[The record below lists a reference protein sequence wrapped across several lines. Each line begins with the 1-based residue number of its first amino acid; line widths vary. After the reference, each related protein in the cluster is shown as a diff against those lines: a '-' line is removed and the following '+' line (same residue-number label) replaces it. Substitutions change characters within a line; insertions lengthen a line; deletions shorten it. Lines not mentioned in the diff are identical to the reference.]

1 MNNEISLQ
9 NCIIQQVIPQNRN
22 INSIQWDVL
31 RLDLIHPV
39 ISGNKYFKL
48 RFYLEQA
55 INAGHKEILT
65 FGGAYSNHILAS
77 AFAAHKAGLS
87 SIGIIRGEEPANWSP
102 TLTDAKSLGM
112 KLIFTE
118 RERFSAMSRLAPEK
132 LSDSFP
138 GTTIIPEGGYG
149 TTGML
154 GAKEIQAMIHPG
166 QYNWLACACGT
177 GTMMAGL
184 VHGSDPGQ
192 KILGIPVLKNYVEM
206 DDDIRSLLPATEK
219 VQEIYLD
226 HNYHFGGY
234 AKQTGELISFMN
246 FFYHMYAVPTDFV
259 YTAKLMFAIRDLI
272 SKGFFPGGSRILAI
286 HSGGLQGNR
295 SLKKGILDF

>member
-1 MNNEISLQ
+1 M
-9 NCIIQQVIPQNRN
+9 
-22 INSIQWDVL
+22 QWDVL

-39 ISGNKYFKL
+39 VSGNKYFKL

-55 INAGHKEILT
+55 THAGHKGILT

-77 AFAAHKAGLS
+77 AYAANKAGIS

-102 TLTDAKSLGM
+102 TLSDAKSLGM
-112 KLIFTE
+112 ELIFTE
-118 RERFSAMSRLAPEK
+118 RERFTAMSGMPAEK
-132 LSDSFP
+132 LADTFP
-138 GTTIIPEGGYG
+138 GYTIIPEGGYG
-149 TTGML
+149 HTGML
-154 GAKEIQAMIHPG
+154 GAKEIHALIPAG

-177 GTMMAGL
+177 GTMMAGIT
-184 VHGSDPGQ
+184 HGAAPGQ

-206 DDDIRSLLPATEK
+206 EEDIFSLLPSSEK
-219 VQEIYLD
+219 VEEIQLEHD
-226 HNYHFGGY
+226 YHFGGY

-246 FFYHMYAVPTDFV
+246 FFYHTYTIPTDFV
-259 YTAKLMFAIRDLI
+259 YTAKLMFAINDLI

>member
-9 NCIIQQVIPQNRN
+9 NCIIQQVIPQNKN
-22 INSIQWDVL
+22 IKAVQWDVL

-55 INAGHKEILT
+55 INAGHKGILT
-65 FGGAYSNHILAS
+65 FGGAYSNHIMAS
-77 AFAAHKAGLS
+77 AFAAKKAGIS
-87 SIGIIRGEEPANWSP
+87 SIGIIRGEEPANLSP
-102 TLTDAKSLGM
+102 TLSDAKNLGM
-112 KLIFTE
+112 ELIFTE
-118 RERFSAMSRLAPEK
+118 REGFTAISRTKPEK
-132 LSDSFP
+132 LAETYPDY
-138 GTTIIPEGGYG
+138 TTIPEGGYG
-149 TTGML
+149 EPGML
-154 GAKEIQAMIHPG
+154 GAAGIHSLVPKAE
-166 QYNWLACACGT
+166 YDWLACACGT

-192 KILGIPVLKNYVEM
+192 KILGVPVLKNYAEM
-206 DDDIRSLLPATEK
+206 EEDIRSLLPSSRTL
-219 VQEIYLD
+219 QEIHLET
-226 HNYHFGGY
+226 NYHFGGY

-246 FFYHMYAVPTDFV
+246 FFYHTYAIPTDFV
-259 YTAKLMFAIRDLI
+259 YTAKLMFAINDLI
-272 SKGFFPGGSRILAI
+272 HKGFFPGGSRILAI

>member
-9 NCIIQQVIPQNRN
+9 NCIIQQVIPQNKD
-22 INSIQWDVL
+22 IKAIQWDIL

-55 INAGHKEILT
+55 INAGHIGILT
-65 FGGAYSNHILAS
+65 FGGPYSNHILAS
-77 AFAAHKAGLS
+77 AFAAMKAGIS

-102 TLTDAKSLGM
+102 TLSDAKSLGM
-112 KLIFTE
+112 ELIFME
-118 RERFSAMSRLAPEK
+118 RQSFAAMSRMIPVELA
-132 LSDSFP
+132 DTFP
-138 GTTIIPEGGYG
+138 GYTIIPEGGYG

-154 GAKEIQAMIHPG
+154 GAREIHALIPPG
-166 QYNWLACACGT
+166 HYNWLACACGT

-184 VHGSDPGQ
+184 VHGASPGQ

-206 DDDIRSLLPATEK
+206 EDDIRSLLSSVENRT
-219 VQEIYLD
+219 EIYFD

-234 AKQTGELISFMN
+234 AKQTRELISFMN

-259 YTAKLMFAIRDLI
+259 YTAKLMFAINDLI
-272 SKGFFPGGSRILAI
+272 PKGFFPEGSRILTI

>member
-9 NCIIQQVIPQNRN
+9 NCIIQQVIPQKKD
-22 INSIQWDVL
+22 INAVQWDIL

-55 INAGHKEILT
+55 FTEGNKGILT

-77 AFAAHKAGLS
+77 AFAANRAGIS
-87 SIGIIRGEEPANWSP
+87 SIGIIRGEEPVHWSP
-102 TLTDAKSLGM
+102 TLSDAKSLGM
-112 KLIFTE
+112 ELIFTE
-118 RERFSAMSRLAPEK
+118 RERFTALSRITREK
-132 LSDSFP
+132 LADTFP
-138 GTTIIPEGGYG
+138 GYTIIPEGGYG
-149 TTGML
+149 STGML
-154 GAKEIQAMIHPG
+154 GAKEIHGLIPPG
-166 QYNWLACACGT
+166 HYDWLACACGT

-184 VHGSDPGQ
+184 VHGATPGQ

-206 DDDIRSLLPATEK
+206 EDDIRSLLPSSEN
-219 VQEIYLD
+219 VQEIYLE

-234 AKQTGELISFMN
+234 AKQTVELISFMN
-246 FFYHMYAVPTDFV
+246 FFYHTYAVPTDFV
-259 YTAKLMFAIRDLI
+259 YTAKLMYAINDLI
-272 SKGFFPGGSRILAI
+272 GKGFFSEGSRILAI